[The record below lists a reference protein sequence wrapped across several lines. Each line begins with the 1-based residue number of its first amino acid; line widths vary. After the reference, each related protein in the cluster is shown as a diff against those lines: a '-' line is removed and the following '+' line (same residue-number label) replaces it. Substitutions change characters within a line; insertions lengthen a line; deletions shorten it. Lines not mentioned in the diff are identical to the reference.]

1 MKVSFKVE
9 LELQVT
15 VNSNNQQK
23 VANIVMNTPI
33 NDLIHMLNCEE
44 CTEGHA
50 LKFQEINREIIKIS
64 GNKVMKNTCECCH

>member
-33 NDLIHMLNCEE
+33 NDLIHMLNCDE

-50 LKFQEINREIIKIS
+50 LKFQEINREIIKFS
-64 GNKVMKNTCECCH
+64 ENKLMKNTCECCH